1 MTVPLEN
8 GASPLDHC
16 DDNGRDQ
23 EYGTS
28 AETGNRGEAT
38 INSLGTQQF
47 VSAAKGLGGL
57 GEPPCFYLVLQINLY
72 GGRLFLSFPL
82 SQQQNKG
89 E

>member
-8 GASPLDHC
+8 RASPLDHR

-47 VSAAKGLGGL
+47 VSVRNSRSAT
-57 GEPPCFYLVLQINLY
+57 VDNSVS
-72 GGRLFLSFPL
+72 GRRPL
-82 SQQQNKG
+82 TARTERDALARDSLRLHRHQ
-89 E
+89 